1 MTLCELSRCI
11 LDISQS
17 GRDSVGDMCLLTL
30 EPISL
35 NSMLREFVFLWFSA
49 EQSLG
54 CFIAPYTVSLFPSGL
69 G

>member
-17 GRDSVGDMCLLTL
+17 GRDSVRDMCLLTL

-35 NSMLREFVFLWFSA
+35 NSMLRVCLPVV
-49 EQSLG
+49 L
-54 CFIAPYTVSLFPSGL
+54 C
-69 G
+69 